1 MYNLTIQNQN
11 NSTKSVVEPTDTPRQ
26 TEAKSPKPS
35 ASPTA
40 LTFAQMQKAYGPCTV
55 TPVIFYHHIQDLVT
69 SKKKGQTALS
79 TTPEFLKAHLA
90 YIQQVGYNII
100 TPSDLADFFNS
111 EKQLPSKSIILS
123 FDDGYEDF
131 YTVAYPILKEFNAH
145 ATIFLPTGLVGN
157 NDYLKWDQVS
167 EMASSGLI
175 YIANHTWSHHSISDI
190 KSIDSEIGTAHSQLT
205 DRSLN
210 SAKSFAY
217 PYGTYSY
224 AAEVKLSNLGYS
236 SAFTTQYGK
245 ILCKQ
250 KRFALPRIRVG
261 NGSFSA
267 YGL

>member
-1 MYNLTIQNQN
+1 
-11 NSTKSVVEPTDTPRQ
+11 
-26 TEAKSPKPS
+26 
-35 ASPTA
+35 
-40 LTFAQMQKAYGPCTV
+40 MQKIYGPCTV

-79 TTPEFLKAHLA
+79 TTPEFLKAHLS
-90 YIQQVGYNII
+90 YIQKSGYNIV
-100 TPSDLADFFNS
+100 TPNDLADFFNS
-111 EKQLPSKSIILS
+111 GKQLPSKSIILS

-131 YTVAYPILKEFNAH
+131 YTVAYPILKEFNVH
-145 ATIFLPTGLVGN
+145 ATLFLPTGLVGN
-157 NDYLKWDQVS
+157 NDYLNWDQVT
-167 EMASSGLI
+167 EMANSGLV
-175 YIANHTWSHHSISDI
+175 YIANHTWSHHPMSDL
-190 KSIDSEIGTAHSQLT
+190 KTADSEIGTAHKQLA

-217 PYGTYSY
+217 PYGTYNY

-245 ILCKQ
+245 TLCKQ

-261 NGSFSA
+261 NGALSA